1 MNDFDNRRSADVN
14 DNENTADSAG
24 GAMMS
29 IFASYYGIEDSVQ
42 SSKSPGDLIDSAHFD
57 CNAFVKVITILCN
70 PSHSTATT
78 MTAPLFDLIK
88 ACTY

>member
-1 MNDFDNRRSADVN
+1 MNDFDNRRSTDVN
-14 DNENTADSAG
+14 DNENTVDSAG

-57 CNAFVKVITILCN
+57 CNAFVKVTTISCN
-70 PSHSTATT
+70 PSHSTVTT
-78 MTAPLFDLIK
+78 MTAPLFDLNK
-88 ACTY
+88 ACTF

>member
-1 MNDFDNRRSADVN
+1 MNDFDNRRSTDIN
-14 DNENTADSAG
+14 DTENTADSAG

-57 CNAFVKVITILCN
+57 CNAFVKVTTISCT
-70 PSHSTATT
+70 HFYCTAII
-78 MTAPLFDLIK
+78 IK
-88 ACTY
+88 APPLILIEACTC